1 MSSVQQQESE
11 MPSESQRS
19 VTDYFSKA
27 SANPHTPPT
36 PPVENAKRVR
46 FDNTTSVPDAD
57 AVATGSLLAPS
68 IPPEIAAMSQDDK
81 LNRILEK
88 VLSSDAKLSVIAG
101 RVSTLEQS
109 QQFMNSEVEA
119 QKAEIVAL
127 KSEKTALQGQLS
139 AMEARVRNLEVGLSI
154 ESKKRDDNENI
165 SRKQCLEFSGIPKLP
180 NETRDDPKKLVA
192 KVMSLIGSTNTI
204 SAIDDAHRKM
214 GGGLIARFKSRE
226 ERNEVY
232 NLRFNLTGR
241 TCDELEGFEHLAEQG
256 SELYIN
262 ESLTMDRSRLLKLIR
277 EKLKVLN
284 RGVVKEAKI
293 KVKTEGGIIKCQNI
307 GGLYIKM
314 SSMADF
320 DRLHPN
326 QIECHTFNN

>member
-101 RVSTLEQS
+101 RAAVHERR
-109 QQFMNSEVEA
+109 
-119 QKAEIVAL
+119 
-127 KSEKTALQGQLS
+127 G
-139 AMEARVRNLEVGLSI
+139 G
-154 ESKKRDDNENI
+154 
-165 SRKQCLEFSGIPKLP
+165 
-180 NETRDDPKKLVA
+180 DPK
-192 KVMSLIGSTNTI
+192 
-204 SAIDDAHRKM
+204 
-214 GGGLIARFKSRE
+214 
-226 ERNEVY
+226 
-232 NLRFNLTGR
+232 GR
-241 TCDELEGFEHLAEQG
+241 DC
-256 SELYIN
+256 
-262 ESLTMDRSRLLKLIR
+262 RP
-277 EKLKVLN
+277 EK
-284 RGVVKEAKI
+284 
-293 KVKTEGGIIKCQNI
+293 
-307 GGLYIKM
+307 
-314 SSMADF
+314 
-320 DRLHPN
+320 
-326 QIECHTFNN
+326 